1 MAQSKREFENL
12 IIMNSH
18 DFYDYEYYNLIQSND
33 ERRSTS
39 EDREGS
45 VGQAPSTSWK
55 VISQI

>member
-1 MAQSKREFENL
+1 MAQSKRQYENL

-39 EDREGS
+39 EDRESGF
-45 VGQAPSTSWK
+45 GQAPGTS
-55 VISQI
+55 